1 MIIIKKRTL
10 NQNKVLKEAQGLI
23 IKLVRSGSSDQT
35 IAATLSILTALA
47 ELNEKAMKRT
57 VSDLLGLLEEKGPEP
72 PENDIVWLIISSLA
86 EMIVDEWNSLEDQ
99 KNINKLNKKKK
110 C

>member
-1 MIIIKKRTL
+1 MIYLKQKML
-10 NQNKVLKEAQGLI
+10 NQNKVLKEAQGLV
-23 IKLVRSGSSDQT
+23 IKLVRSGSSDET
-35 IAATLSILTALA
+35 IAATLSILIALG
-47 ELNEKAMKRT
+47 ELNEQAMKRS
-57 VSDLLGLLEEKGPEP
+57 VNDLLSLLEEKGPEP